1 MVSITPVSRI
11 IFNKIM
17 LQGWYLRL
25 PCHGKR
31 ASTHRFSEREP
42 TSKPFILVLV
52 GTARTTWRRLRACK
66 SNTSATRPVARL
78 ALPAL
83 HLTVPPLVRPASH
96 LSSTLV
102 ATCLALPFPGTIVLN
117 APLHKS
123 GALVGRS
130 FVAFRPVAPKIG
142 LNRLEHANASP
153 RHFSGNCAFVARQR
167 LLPEH
172 DPT

>member
-1 MVSITPVSRI
+1 
-11 IFNKIM
+11 M

-83 HLTVPPLVRPASH
+83 HLTVPPLVRPASY

-102 ATCLALPFPGTIVLN
+102 ATCLALPFPGTIVL
-117 APLHKS
+117 
-123 GALVGRS
+123 
-130 FVAFRPVAPKIG
+130 PVASQIHPAETRG
-142 LNRLEHANASP
+142 LHSLCRLTSK
-153 RHFSGNCAFVARQR
+153 ARKTATPHSKRRSLPLSQHPLVWTS
-167 LLPEH
+167 LL
-172 DPT
+172 